1 LIGRLAAAHRAL
13 PDRAEAPAL
22 AWRLRALPVCASTET
37 ELDRWIAGVGRKAA
51 IPDSALLERP
61 LAVLA
66 RRQRFGHGQQGRP
79 WSSPPGG
86 VWLSAALP
94 WPVEATAAASLA
106 LAVAVGLALELEA
119 LALPVR
125 IKWPNDLL
133 LVGPEGSMG
142 KVAGLLPGLRLRGGR
157 VRWARVG
164 VGLNGR
170 NPVPPGAA
178 NLVPLLGVARADPLR
193 LAARVLAGLEWAVA
207 WGERPEAVRVLAE
220 RRLLLHPEPV
230 WLAGE
235 AWQPAGLASDG
246 GLVLCRGSQ
255 QRVLHRHFPLAFKGA
270 PEGAG
275 SQAVAPGASGS
286 PPSS

>member
-1 LIGRLAAAHRAL
+1 M
-13 PDRAEAPAL
+13 
-22 AWRLRALPVCASTET
+22 CASTER
-37 ELDRWIAGVGRKAA
+37 ELERWLA
-51 IPDSALLERP
+51 DSGGSWALSGSARLERP

-66 RRQRFGHGQQGRP
+66 RRQRFGHGQLGRP
-79 WSSPPGG
+79 WSSPAGG

-94 WPVEATAAASLA
+94 WPEQASTAASLA

-133 LVGPEGSMG
+133 LELPGGRMG
-142 KVAGLLPGLRLRGGR
+142 KVAGLLPGLRLRGDR

-170 NPVPPGAA
+170 NPVPPGAT

-193 LAARVLAGLEWAVA
+193 LAARVLAALEWAVA
-207 WGERPEAVRVLAE
+207 WAERPEAVRALAE
-220 RRLLLHPEPV
+220 RRLLLPSEPE

-235 AWQPAGLASDG
+235 AWQAAGLAADG
-246 GLVLCRGSQ
+246 SLVLARGA
-255 QRVLHRHFPLAFKGA
+255 QRRALQRLFPQEGGA
-270 PEGAG
+270 PGSAG
-275 SQAVAPGASGS
+275 SQAVADREVEPQ
-286 PPSS
+286 PSS

>member
-1 LIGRLAAAHRAL
+1 VIGRLAAARRAL
-13 PDRAEAPAL
+13 PDRTAVPAL
-22 AWRLRALPVCASTET
+22 AWRLRALPVCASTER
-37 ELDRWIAGVGRKAA
+37 ELDRWLARTGGRAA
-51 IPDSALLERP
+51 LPDAARLERP

-66 RRQRFGHGQQGRP
+66 RRQRFGHGQLGRP
-79 WSSPPGG
+79 WFSPAGG

-133 LVGPEGSMG
+133 LEFPGGRMA

-170 NPVPPGAA
+170 NPVPPGAT

-193 LAARVLAGLEWAVA
+193 LAARVLAALEWAVA
-207 WGERPEAVRVLAE
+207 SAERPEAVRALAE
-220 RRLLLHPEPV
+220 RRLLLPPGPV
-230 WLAGE
+230 WLEGE
-235 AWQPAGLASDG
+235 AWRAVGLAADG
-246 GLVLCRGSQ
+246 GLVLCRGEQ
-255 QRVLHRHFPLAFKGA
+255 RRVLQRPIPPVIDA
-270 PEGAG
+270 PPGGAG
-275 SQAVAPGASGS
+275 CQAVAQGTA
-286 PPSS
+286 